1 MPHDRHRRSQSP
13 PSRRR
18 HRHERRDSDEDDEEI
33 KKRRRMERLEQWK
46 KKQQQQEESA
56 KTDAE
61 PEAKDTEEVDALDAF
76 MDAEVMPEISASVR
90 ELNAKREK
98 EKNEKAKILAAGK
111 TIKKPKVLDSDSEDD
126 ANLEMDV
133 PTSRV
138 KLIIGPGGT
147 RIQEIQKRSKCRVQ
161 VQKKEAELNRAFGS
175 GPNPSHPRRR
185 APSVGTTRISIYGD
199 PKGVACAKRLIEEAI
214 ENKEQKRQQR
224 QREYEKKR
232 ASKIRDRQIYHL
244 RHARDYETLG
254 LPLGASKV
262 EAKKAYRK
270 LAVQWHPDKY
280 TGNDK
285 EFAQKKFLEIQQ
297 AYQNLMSTDEDQRVE
312 QLAR

>member
-1 MPHDRHRRSQSP
+1 
-13 PSRRR
+13 
-18 HRHERRDSDEDDEEI
+18 
-33 KKRRRMERLEQWK
+33 
-46 KKQQQQEESA
+46 
-56 KTDAE
+56 
-61 PEAKDTEEVDALDAF
+61 
-76 MDAEVMPEISASVR
+76 
-90 ELNAKREK
+90 
-98 EKNEKAKILAAGK
+98 
-111 TIKKPKVLDSDSEDD
+111 
-126 ANLEMDV
+126 MDV

-161 VQKKEAELNRAFGS
+161 VQKKDAELNRAFGS
-175 GPNPSHPRRR
+175 GSIPSRPRGRS
-185 APSVGTTRISIYGD
+185 AIGTTRISIYGD

-244 RHARDYETLG
+244 RHARDYEALG

-280 TGNDK
+280 TGTDK
-285 EFAQKKFLEIQQ
+285 ELAQKKFLEIQE
-297 AYQNLMSTDEDQRVE
+297 AYQNLMSTDEDQKVE
-312 QLAR
+312 QLGR